1 MPEWTKAKPAD
12 VERFQA
18 LAAGVDGVEVR
29 KMFGYPAG
37 FVGGNMAF
45 GLYGDRLMLRLP
57 EEERSRL
64 LSAEGWQPFEPM
76 PGRVMREYLTLPA
89 EIAEDS
95 EQAGTWLQRSAD
107 YTRGLPAKPV
117 KAARRSGARRGAG
130 RG

>member
-1 MPEWTKAKPAD
+1 MPDWTKAKPAD
-12 VERFQA
+12 VERFQD
-18 LAAGVDGVEVR
+18 LAAGVDGVELR

-64 LSAEGWQPFEPM
+64 VAEGWQPFAPM

-89 EIAEDS
+89 DVAADAEAATS
-95 EQAGTWLQRSAD
+95 WLQRAAD
-107 YTRGLPAKPV
+107 HTRSLPPKQAKPR
-117 KAARRSGARRGAG
+117 ARRAAG
-130 RG
+130 S